1 MLPKDLHR
9 IPQRD
14 LQRLEQRDA
23 GLTVPPSRHRESGQL
38 RRHPLCVRPIVARS
52 VQLSKDGELICVDP
66 IRHNRSHRLGA
77 FADPSPPGQVP
88 WAIRLLSHPSQRTM
102 RLPCG
107 HCHVRTVGTGGSV
120 VSSPETGM
128 WTRIKVKLKPPQMRI
143 GWGLIGASIVL
154 AIIAAWSPAYHY
166 FADHRIPWRGWLAI
180 ITCILAFVGL
190 ALISIH
196 SSANNSSGP
205 EPERH
210 QDAATA
216 NPTGEASGQEAST
229 RKHEDGYPDQLQRR
243 ARIIKAILQMAIGL
257 YALGWLVWSFY
268 LSHHI
273 QNCVPSKASHQ
284 LCYFIPSAKV
294 ALKITADALA
304 AATAVQLAFTLF
316 TPGPDEALDPVLL
329 AIAAALLLQ
338 LGHVENFQWQ
348 AGTAI
353 VLYSIALG
361 ILFIVR
367 VFLAPDE
374 DSPPDP
380 WWWKKLTGG
389 K

>member
-1 MLPKDLHR
+1 
-9 IPQRD
+9 
-14 LQRLEQRDA
+14 
-23 GLTVPPSRHRESGQL
+23 
-38 RRHPLCVRPIVARS
+38 
-52 VQLSKDGELICVDP
+52 
-66 IRHNRSHRLGA
+66 
-77 FADPSPPGQVP
+77 
-88 WAIRLLSHPSQRTM
+88 
-102 RLPCG
+102 
-107 HCHVRTVGTGGSV
+107 
-120 VSSPETGM
+120 
-128 WTRIKVKLKPPQMRI
+128 
-143 GWGLIGASIVL
+143 
-154 AIIAAWSPAYHY
+154 
-166 FADHRIPWRGWLAI
+166 
-180 ITCILAFVGL
+180 
-190 ALISIH
+190 
-196 SSANNSSGP
+196 
-205 EPERH
+205 
-210 QDAATA
+210 
-216 NPTGEASGQEAST
+216 
-229 RKHEDGYPDQLQRR
+229 
-243 ARIIKAILQMAIGL
+243 
-257 YALGWLVWSFY
+257 
-268 LSHHI
+268 
-273 QNCVPSKASHQ
+273 VPSKASHQ
-284 LCYFIPSAKV
+284 LCYFIPSVKV